1 MRNLFIV
8 TSALNSYRGC
18 ISSEDRFIQTI
29 NCLENLKNK
38 LQFSDDII
46 LFTDGSPDKVSEYQI
61 EEIKKFVHT
70 IVLFNE
76 DVDVNRFAKLG
87 NASLAES
94 VMMFKLLKI
103 LKEKSEFRDFFADLK
118 RIYKYSC
125 RSLLLEKFNT
135 NDYDE
140 MRGKYCFKK
149 AIPSW
154 MNTHKKMK
162 TTDHLYITRLFSFC
176 ISLYEDYSENL
187 HDIIQAISKF
197 DIDTEH
203 AHHLCINKKNVFEL
217 ENLYCEGIVSIS
229 GEKETY

>member
-1 MRNLFIV
+1 MKNLFIV

-18 ISSEDRFIQTI
+18 ISPEDRFNQTI

-38 LQFSDDII
+38 LSDDII
-46 LFTDGSPDKVSEYQI
+46 LFTDGSPDEIPEYQI
-61 EEIKKFVHT
+61 EEVKKYVHT
-70 IVLFNE
+70 IVLFNQ
-76 DVDVNRFAKLG
+76 DPDVNKLAKLG
-87 NASLAES
+87 NASLSEA
-94 VMMFKLLKI
+94 VMLYKLLKI
-103 LKEKSEFRDFFADLK
+103 LKERSEFRNFFADLK
-118 RIYKYSC
+118 RVYKYSC

-154 MNTHKKMK
+154 MNEYKKSQ

-176 ISLYEDYSENL
+176 ISLYEDYVNNL
-187 HDIIQAISKF
+187 NDIIKAISEL

-203 AHHLCINKKNVFEL
+203 AHFLCIKRKNVFEL
-217 ENLYCEGIVSIS
+217 DNLYCEGVVSIS
-229 GEKETY
+229 GEKEVY